1 MRYYHVASGAE
12 NPLSYRNLYG
22 YTREYFLQWPMT
34 DKSGSP
40 VAVPEFTFPPIEAYR
55 AQLRR
60 KLKAAGRCRQAAV
73 GCSVE
78 ADAPSAAASES
89 SSQRGGNGCSTTR

>member
-1 MRYYHVASGAE
+1 MSPAAPKTRSHTETCTDTRASIFYSG
-12 NPLSYRNLYG
+12 
-22 YTREYFLQWPMT
+22 PMT

-55 AQLRR
+55 AQLGR

-78 ADAPSAAASES
+78 ADAPS
-89 SSQRGGNGCSTTR
+89 GGSV